1 MEVSRMQDEFDGL
14 KKVQLST
21 WKRVINIV
29 FQNKAQLIK
38 LGLFMAGI
46 TILDIIFPQ
55 LNRYAID
62 IFFIEKNMETLVPFV
77 IISVLVALGFGL
89 LVWAFIKQAILIEA
103 TVSHELRR
111 QAFDTLQKLSFSYFD
126 KTPQGWVMAR
136 MTSDAS
142 RLSEVI
148 SWGLLDMLWALFS
161 MMFITIALLLT
172 NARLGLIIVTII
184 PIMFLVSQF
193 FRKKILTQER
203 LSKKHNSHV
212 TAQFSEAFLGAKTTK
227 SLVIETENFS
237 DFYQSTGKLKS
248 AGIRSIMLSAV
259 YTSLLLI
266 IAYVA
271 VSVTMVSGSIAVLD
285 QVISVG
291 TLSLIIAYTINFFEP
306 MLVISEKLADLQN
319 AQASAERIVE
329 LIETKPEIVDSQEVE
344 DKYGTLLKTKK
355 DSWDIIQGQV
365 SFKDLTFYYKN
376 DEIILDNFNLEVKK
390 GQSVALVGHTG
401 SGKTT
406 LINLLSRFYEPK
418 KGVIE
423 IDGKNYQERS
433 LQWLHQQLGYV
444 LQSPQ
449 LFSTTIQENIRYGR
463 LDASDE
469 DVMEAS
475 KAVGLHPFILTLE
488 KGYESE
494 VGEGGNLLSI
504 GQKQLISFARALIAN
519 PRILILDEA
528 TSSIDSESEL
538 VIQHATK
545 TLLKDR
551 TSFIVAHR
559 LSTIVEADLI
569 IMLEMGKIL
578 EKGTHQ
584 ELISKKGHYYQLYKN
599 QFFSQHGLIEDWLKT

>member
-1 MEVSRMQDEFDGL
+1 MQDEFEGL

-21 WKRVINIV
+21 WKRVIDIV
-29 FQNKAQLIK
+29 FQNKSQLIK

-46 TILDIIFPQ
+46 TVLDIIFPQ

-62 IFFIEKNMETLVPFV
+62 VFFIEKNMETLVPF
-77 IISVLVALGFGL
+77 IGISLIVAIGFGL
-89 LVWAFIKQAILIEA
+89 LVWAFIRQAILIEA
-103 TVSHELRR
+103 TVSHELRK
-111 QAFDTLQKLSFSYFD
+111 QAFDNLQRLSFSYFD

-161 MMFITIALLLT
+161 MVFITIALLAT
-172 NARLGLIIVTII
+172 NLRLGLIIVTII

-227 SLVIETENFS
+227 SLVIETENFA
-237 DFYQSTGKLKS
+237 DFYASTGQLKR
-248 AGIRSIMLSAV
+248 AGIKSIMLSAI
-259 YTSLLLI
+259 YTSVLLV

-271 VSVTMVSGSIAVLD
+271 VSVTMVTGSVAVLD
-285 QVISVG
+285 QVISIG
-291 TLSLIIAYTINFFEP
+291 TLQLIIAYTINFFEP
-306 MLVISEKLADLQN
+306 MLVISEKIADLQN

-329 LIETKPEIVDSQEVE
+329 LIETQPEITDDQEVE
-344 DKYGTLLKTKK
+344 MTYGTLLQTKK
-355 DSWDIIQGQV
+355 ENWETIVGSV
-365 SFKDLTFYYKN
+365 SFQDLTFYYKK
-376 DEIILDNFNLEVKK
+376 DEIILDHFNLDVSA
-390 GQSVALVGHTG
+390 GQSIALVGHTG

-406 LINLLSRFYEPK
+406 LINLLSRFYEPT
-418 KGVIE
+418 GGHIL
-423 IDGKNYQERS
+423 IDGKDYKARS
-433 LQWLHQQLGYV
+433 VQWLHQQLGYV

-449 LFSTTIQENIRYGR
+449 LFSTTIKENIRYGR

-469 DVMEAS
+469 EVIEAS
-475 KAVGLHPFILTLE
+475 KAIGLHPFIMTLE
-488 KGYESE
+488 KGYDSE

-504 GQKQLISFARALIAN
+504 GQKQLISFARALIAD

-528 TSSIDSESEL
+528 TSSIDSESEIT
-538 VIQHATK
+538 IQQATK
-545 TLLKDR
+545 TLLKNR

-569 IMLEMGKIL
+569 IMLEMGKII

-584 ELISKKGHYYQLYKN
+584 ELIAKKGSYYQLYKN
-599 QFFSQHGLIEDWLKT
+599 QFFSQKGLIEDWLKT

>member
-1 MEVSRMQDEFDGL
+1 MMQDEFDGL
-14 KKVQLST
+14 KIVQLST
-21 WKRVINIV
+21 WKRVIDIV
-29 FQNKAQLIK
+29 FQNKKHLFR

-46 TILDIIFPQ
+46 TTLDIIFPQ

-62 IFFIEKNMETLVPFV
+62 VFFIERNVSTLIPFIV
-77 IISVLVALGFGL
+77 ISILVALGFGF
-89 LVWAFIKQAILIEA
+89 LVWAFIKQAIYIEA

-111 QAFDTLQKLSFSYFD
+111 QAFHTLQKLSFSYFD

-148 SWGLLDMLWALFS
+148 SWGLLDMLWAFFS
-161 MMFITIALLLT
+161 MIFITVALLLT
-172 NARLGLIIVTII
+172 NFRLGLIIVTII
-184 PIMFLVSQF
+184 PIMVIVSQF

-227 SLVIETENFS
+227 SLVIETENFT
-237 DFYQSTGKLKS
+237 DFYQSTGKLKR
-248 AGIRSIMLSAV
+248 AGIRSIMLSAM

-266 IAYVA
+266 IAYIA
-271 VSVTMVSGSIAVLD
+271 VSVTMITGSIAVLD
-285 QVISVG
+285 QIITVG
-291 TLSLIIAYTINFFEP
+291 TLQLIIAYTINFFEP
-306 MLVISEKLADLQN
+306 MLVISEKIADLQN

-329 LIETKPEIVDSQEVE
+329 LIETKPEITDRKDVE
-344 DKYGTLLKTKK
+344 DTYGTLLETKK
-355 DSWDIIQGQV
+355 EAWEMIQGDV
-365 SFKDLTFYYKN
+365 HFNNISFYYKE
-376 DEIILDNFNLEVKK
+376 DEIILDQFNLMVEA

-406 LINLLSRFYEPK
+406 LINLLSRFYEPTG
-418 KGVIE
+418 GVIE
-423 IDGKNYQERS
+423 IDGRDYKDRS

-449 LFSTTIQENIRYGR
+449 LFSTTIKENIRYGK
-463 LDASDE
+463 LDATDE
-469 DVMEAS
+469 DVIQAS
-475 KAVGLHPFILTLE
+475 KAIGLHPFIMSLE
-488 KGYESE
+488 KGYDSE

-538 VIQHATK
+538 MIQDATK
-545 TLLKDR
+545 TVLKNR

-559 LSTIVEADLI
+559 LSTIVEADMI
-569 IMLEMGKIL
+569 IMLEMGKII

-584 ELISKKGHYYQLYKN
+584 ELIEKKGHYYQLYKN
-599 QFFSQHGLIEDWLKT
+599 QFFSQKGLIEDWLKK

>member
-1 MEVSRMQDEFDGL
+1 MQDEFDGL

-21 WKRVINIV
+21 WKRVIDIV
-29 FQNKAQLIK
+29 FQNKSHLVK

-46 TILDIIFPQ
+46 TVLDIIFPQ

-62 IFFIEKNMETLVPFV
+62 VFFIEKNMETLIPFI
-77 IISVLVALGFGL
+77 IISVFVASGFGL

-111 QAFDTLQKLSFSYFD
+111 QAFDNLQRLSFSYFD

-161 MMFITIALLLT
+161 MVFITVALLAT
-172 NARLGLIIVTII
+172 NIRLGLIIVTII
-184 PIMFLVSQF
+184 PIMFLISQF
-193 FRKKILTQER
+193 FRKRILTQER

-227 SLVIETENFS
+227 SLVIETENFT
-237 DFYQSTGKLKS
+237 DFYQSTGNLKR
-248 AGIRSIMLSAV
+248 AGIKSIMLSAV
-259 YTSLLLI
+259 YTSLLLV

-271 VSVTMVSGSIAVLD
+271 VSVTMVTGSIAVLD
-285 QVISVG
+285 QIITVG
-291 TLSLIIAYTINFFEP
+291 TLQLIIAYTINFFEP
-306 MLVISEKLADLQN
+306 MLVISEKIADLQN

-329 LIETKPEIVDSQEVE
+329 LIETQPEIVDKKEVE
-344 DKYGTLLKTKK
+344 DAYGTLLHTKK
-355 DSWDIIQGQV
+355 DNWETIQGQV
-365 SFKDLTFYYKN
+365 SFKDLTFYYKE
-376 DEIILDNFNLEVKK
+376 DEIILDHFNLDVKK

-418 KGVIE
+418 SGRIE
-423 IDGKNYQERS
+423 IDEKDYRDRS

-449 LFSTTIQENIRYGR
+449 LFSTSIKENILYGR
-463 LDASDE
+463 LDATDE
-469 DVMEAS
+469 EVIAAS
-475 KAVGLHPFILTLE
+475 KAIGLHPFIMTLE
-488 KGYESE
+488 KGYDSE

-538 VIQHATK
+538 IIQEATK
-545 TLLKDR
+545 TILKDR

-559 LSTIVEADLI
+559 LSTIVEADI
-569 IMLEMGKIL
+569 IVMLEMGKII
-578 EKGTHQ
+578 EKGTHE
-584 ELISKKGHYYQLYKN
+584 ELIAKKGHYYQLYKN
-599 QFFSQHGLIEDWLKT
+599 QFFSQKGLIEDWLKT